1 MEGGSAAT
9 GAGPVAESDPVAR
22 VDPVAGAGPVTGGV
36 GARSGGGA
44 EGRAGG
50 GGGKSARARL
60 RAWSVGWTAGAAHTL
75 GAALLMVTEFVRQ
88 DVAGLGEKVPPGAEL
103 PGYAADFRHL
113 VDILDGQWWFRAA
126 EEVRDAVAFG
136 EPRAALW
143 AAVCAAL
150 VVRWNPQGPPLVQ
163 GLLSLV
169 GAFYCVVAAVAGLPY
184 LALAGPA
191 LPFALVTGAVALAVA
206 APGWWRRARGGEG
219 GRPEPDAGPYG
230 GPTGHSVASA
240 AHSVRLPP
248 STFQDQ

>member
-1 MEGGSAAT
+1 MADA
-9 GAGPVAESDPVAR
+9 GAVAD
-22 VDPVAGAGPVTGGV
+22 AGPVTGRAG
-36 GARSGGGA
+36 
-44 EGRAGG
+44 GRAGG
-50 GGGKSARARL
+50 VGGGSARARL
-60 RAWSVGWTAGAAHTL
+60 RAWSAGWTAGAAHTL
-75 GAALLMVTEFVRQ
+75 GAALLMITECVRQ

-103 PGYAADFRHL
+103 PHYAADFRHL
-113 VDILDGQWWFRAA
+113 VDVLGGQWWFRAA
-126 EEVRDAVAFG
+126 EDVRDAVAFG

-150 VVRWNPQGPPLVQ
+150 VVRGNPQGPPRLQ

-191 LPFALVTGAVALAVA
+191 LPFALVIGAVALAVA
-206 APGWWRRARGGEG
+206 TPAWWRRALGREG
-219 GRPEPDAGPYG
+219 RRPEPDARRYEGPKGRYE